1 VEVPRP
7 TPFCTSRVTPGAAQF
22 RVRPRCSFASEGWC
36 PGWPCRL
43 AGLTD
48 AGRAKMFAFQSC
60 LSLIGL
66 QVLAMTPKN
75 PAVVV
80 AALVTTMVGAAPMI
94 FLAPGALIAR
104 FASKRFN
111 GTMVGL
117 NDAPGFLTSMLV
129 LKFYPMMLARGGWAM
144 PMRLMQLFAVAGGIA
159 NWTVWQ
165 LEASNPTR
173 HPIV

>member
-1 VEVPRP
+1 
-7 TPFCTSRVTPGAAQF
+7 
-22 RVRPRCSFASEGWC
+22 
-36 PGWPCRL
+36 
-43 AGLTD
+43 
-48 AGRAKMFAFQSC
+48 
-60 LSLIGL
+60 
-66 QVLAMTPKN
+66 MTPKS

-94 FLAPGALIAR
+94 FLSPGALIAR
-104 FASKRFN
+104 FASKQFN

-117 NDAPGFLTSMLV
+117 NDAPGFFTSMLV
-129 LKFYPMMLARGGWAM
+129 LKFYPLMLARGGWAM
-144 PMRLMQLFAVAGGIA
+144 PMRLMQLFVVAGGIA